1 MILLACPP
9 IVLASF
15 NQTLSSSETSCN
27 LSNLVTIPSTG
38 FVLHVYAAAEG
49 GGIVVSDSTGFEV
62 RVVSNTNEPL
72 QNMVLTE
79 YPYKGDIVEFSGREG
94 EMVGVY
100 INVISSGEAISGSPF
115 VLEVEGGD
123 WWISVVI
130 GASAGMVLLFALL
143 ACAVARKSHKM
154 QKVAFAKIRQ
164 EHSDLQD
171 QLLEMENKVLETTTD
186 GGRES
191 NIKPHSEGEML
202 VMQKA
207 MEELEQGRRNEMLS
221 VVIRSKDIK
230 LDKVVGRGGFGI
242 VYKGIMRGKGS
253 HMVSGIR
260 LSETSQAGGDEVV
273 VALKQLISIDDN
285 SVER

>member
-1 MILLACPP
+1 
-9 IVLASF
+9 
-15 NQTLSSSETSCN
+15 
-27 LSNLVTIPSTG
+27 
-38 FVLHVYAAAEG
+38 
-49 GGIVVSDSTGFEV
+49 
-62 RVVSNTNEPL
+62 
-72 QNMVLTE
+72 
-79 YPYKGDIVEFSGREG
+79 
-94 EMVGVY
+94 MVGVY

-221 VVIRSKDIK
+221 VMIRSKDIK